1 MRIGVDARSLSEPIT
16 GIGRYTLNLLQE
28 MAANDSNEWVLY
40 SHRPLQ
46 QGDWNKVNI
55 TVRTWNLP
63 KWARILRMLWAQSA
77 LPLMAKKDEIDLFW
91 SPAHRLPRHLPSS
104 ITSVV
109 TIHDLVWK
117 HAPETMRPFSQKLDA
132 RLMPEAIKMA
142 DWVIAV
148 SKWTAK
154 DLIVEVPEA
163 EQKTSVIYEAGFL
176 TSSQLISNGNLDE
189 KYLLFVGTLEPRK
202 NLPRLLKAYSLLS
215 YAIKDEYSLII
226 VGGKGWGEDDI
237 NSIVKQLDIEKYVQI
252 LGYLSDKELA
262 SVYQEASMLVMPSL
276 YEGFGLPL
284 LEAMSVGVPVVTSN
298 ISSMPEIVGDAA
310 VLVDPYN
317 VNSIKEGVE
326 KVLTDSKLR
335 SRLSDAG
342 YEQSKIFSW
351 ERSARETLLV
361 FEEALSKHK
370 ENRH

>member
-1 MRIGVDARSLSEPIT
+1 
-16 GIGRYTLNLLQE
+16 
-28 MAANDSNEWVLY
+28 
-40 SHRPLQ
+40 
-46 QGDWNKVNI
+46 
-55 TVRTWNLP
+55 
-63 KWARILRMLWAQSA
+63 
-77 LPLMAKKDEIDLFW
+77 
-91 SPAHRLPRHLPSS
+91 
-104 ITSVV
+104 
-109 TIHDLVWK
+109 
-117 HAPETMRPFSQKLDA
+117 
-132 RLMPEAIKMA
+132 
-142 DWVIAV
+142 
-148 SKWTAK
+148 
-154 DLIVEVPEA
+154 
-163 EQKTSVIYEAGFL
+163 
-176 TSSQLISNGNLDE
+176 
-189 KYLLFVGTLEPRK
+189 
-202 NLPRLLKAYSLLS
+202 
-215 YAIKDEYSLII
+215 
-226 VGGKGWGEDDI
+226 
-237 NSIVKQLDIEKYVQI
+237 
-252 LGYLSDKELA
+252 
-262 SVYQEASMLVMPSL
+262 MLVMPSL